1 MKMYTFYTDSHQ
13 TLLNDWFLPSFNKT
27 NKNMELIV
35 TKFDQHCKNGVY
47 MTDGWM
53 NSMHDKVDLIIRG
66 IEENW
71 NDYFVHADCD
81 IQFFGDLKEDLLNQI
96 GEYDLAGTDDDPFNP
111 NSEISCGFFIC
122 KGNDKTL
129 SLFKEVKRTM
139 GGNFHDQH
147 AFNHFKNNFI
157 SSKKLNYK
165 HFAISHAN
173 GGRLWQ
179 PGIEVNPFKT
189 DILTHHANWILG
201 VDNKIKNLK
210 LIRDIV
216 NANTDS

>member
-1 MKMYTFYTDSHQ
+1 MKIYTFYTDSHQ
-13 TLLNDWFLPSFNKT
+13 SLLNDWFLPSFNKT
-27 NKNMELIV
+27 NKNMELII
-35 TKFDQHCKNGVY
+35 TKFEQHCKSGEY
-47 MTDGWM
+47 MSDGWM
-53 NSMHDKVDLIIRG
+53 TSMHNKVDLIIRG

-96 GEYDLAGTDDDPFNP
+96 QEADLAGTDDDPFNS

-129 SLFKEVKRTM
+129 SLFREVKKIM
-139 GGNFHDQH
+139 GGNLHDQH
-147 AFNHFKNNFI
+147 AFNYLRPHFIN
-157 SSKKLNYK
+157 SKKLNYK
-165 HFAISHAN
+165 HYNVSHSN

-179 PGIEVNPFKT
+179 PGIPLSLSKL
-189 DILTHHANWILG
+189 DILTHHANWIIG

-210 LIRDIV
+210 LVKDIV
-216 NANTDS
+216 NGNTNT